1 MIIYLLRRLLLSLIT
16 LLVLTMISFSVSY
29 YTPNAP
35 LGEAALLDAYLF
47 YMKGLFQGDFGLS
60 IINGQVIGE
69 QLRIVFPATLEL
81 CFFAFII
88 ALGLGIPLGITAA
101 MMKNKWADHIITSVS
116 LLGFSI
122 PIFWLA
128 LLLMLFFS
136 LNIGWLPVSGRYDLL
151 YQIEPVTGVALID
164 ALLSD
169 SPYREQ
175 IIISVIKHL
184 ILPVVTLAV
193 APTTEVIRLT
203 RQSVVQII
211 EQNYIKA
218 AATRGLSKFAI
229 IHRHVLHNVYPI
241 IIPKL
246 SLQFSTMLALAM
258 ITEFVFNWPG
268 LGRWLII
275 AIRQQDFAVISAG
288 IFVMGSLAIA
298 VNLIA
303 DIFSAMTNPF
313 KNKEWYAFK

>member
-1 MIIYLLRRLLLSLIT
+1 MIIYLLRRLLLALVT
-16 LLVLTMISFSVSY
+16 LLILTFVSFSLSY

-35 LGEAALLDAYLF
+35 LSGSSLLDAYPF
-47 YMKGLFQGDFGLS
+47 YLQNLLHGDFGTS
-60 IINGQVIGE
+60 VINE
-69 QLRIVFPATLEL
+69 QPISDQLKLVFPATLEL
-81 CFFAFII
+81 CVLAFVI
-88 ALGLGIPLGITAA
+88 ALGSGIPLGITAA
-101 MMKNKWADHIITSVS
+101 MNKGKWLDRIITSVS
-116 LLGFSI
+116 LVGFSI

-136 LNIGWLPVSGRYDLL
+136 LNIGYLPVSGQYDLL
-151 YQIEPVTGVALID
+151 YQIQPVTGAALID

-175 IIISVIKHL
+175 IIISMIKHL
-184 ILPVVTLAV
+184 ILPVMTLSF
-193 APTTEVIRLT
+193 APMTEVIRLT
-203 RQSVVQII
+203 RQSVIQII
-211 EQNYIKA
+211 GQNYIKA
-218 AATRGLSKFAI
+218 AATRGLSRFTI
-229 IHRHVLHNVYPI
+229 IHRHVLHNVFPI

-258 ITEFVFNWPG
+258 MAEYVFNWPG

-288 IFVMGSLAIA
+288 IMVMGSLSIT

-303 DIFSAMTNPF
+303 DMFSAMTNPF
-313 KNKEWYAFK
+313 KNKEWYAFR